1 MMTKVQHVANC
12 VPDEASGWTTTDS
25 KQLTG
30 KRIIIM
36 PEQAT
41 TTEAQPS
48 RYEQMVGCA
57 SSPCP
62 EADRVQVCIRC

>member
-1 MMTKVQHVANC
+1 MMTQLQHVANR
-12 VPDEASGWTTTDS
+12 VPHDAPGGTPTES

-30 KRIIIM
+30 KRIT

-48 RYEQMVGCA
+48 RYEQKVGRA
-57 SSPCP
+57 SSPCL
-62 EADRVQVCIRC
+62 EAGHVQVCTQC